1 LDPIYYIFFK
11 KQNKEIRCHKKLVIF
26 RFKSRF
32 LKKYQVKKY
41 NSEFNTL
48 WNEFVAKSKNA
59 TFLFHRD
66 FMEYHQDRFE
76 DFSILVFDDNQ
87 QIIAV
92 LPANKVGDALF
103 SHQGLTYGGVL
114 LQEKTKLSDCILIVK
129 SVFEYLYAL
138 GFKRL
143 IFKEIPTIYNQI
155 PSDELKYLMFLMQG
169 NLVRR
174 DVLSVLDLSN
184 NFTFSRDRKNGIK
197 RGIKNNLIVKEE
209 SNFASFW
216 NEILIPNLSE
226 KHQAKPVHS
235 LEEIQYLHSKF
246 SKNIRQF
253 NVYQNDK
260 IVAGTTIFE
269 TNLVAHSQ
277 YISGN
282 SDKNEL
288 GSLDFLHD
296 YLISN
301 VFKDK
306 KYFDFGISNENQGK
320 NINEGLLYW
329 KESFGARSITQ
340 DFYEVNIEN
349 HNLLDNVLL

>member
-1 LDPIYYIFFK
+1 MRKYRVEKYSS
-11 KQNKEIRCHKKLVIF
+11 IR
-26 RFKSRF
+26 
-32 LKKYQVKKY
+32 YD
-41 NSEFNTL
+41 L
-48 WNEFVAKSKNA
+48 WNKFVANAKNA

-76 DFSILVFDDNQ
+76 DFSLLVFDDNQ

-92 LPANKVGDALF
+92 LPANKVGELLF

-114 LQEKTKLSDCILIVK
+114 LQEKTKLSDCISIVK
-129 SVFEYLYAL
+129 SVFEYLDTL
-138 GFKRL
+138 GFKKL
-143 IFKEIPTIYNQI
+143 IVKEVPTIYSQI

-197 RGIKNNLIVKEE
+197 RGIKNDLVVKEE
-209 SNFASFW
+209 SNFESFW
-216 NEILIPNLSE
+216 NEMLIPNLAK

-246 SKNIRQF
+246 PKIIRQF

-329 KESFGARSITQ
+329 KESFGARAISQ
-340 DFYEVNIEN
+340 DFYEVEIKN
-349 HNLLDNVLL
+349 HTLLDNVLL

>member
-1 LDPIYYIFFK
+1 MGKYHVEKYSS
-11 KQNKEIRCHKKLVIF
+11 IR
-26 RFKSRF
+26 
-32 LKKYQVKKY
+32 YD
-41 NSEFNTL
+41 L
-48 WNEFVAKSKNA
+48 WNEFVANAKNA

-76 DFSILVFDDNQ
+76 DYSLLIFDDNQ
-87 QIIAV
+87 ELIAV
-92 LPANKVGDALF
+92 LPANRIGETLF
-103 SHQGLTYGGVL
+103 SHQGLTYGGIVIHK
-114 LQEKTKLSDCILIVK
+114 KTKLSDFISIAK
-129 SVFEYLYAL
+129 SVFEYLNAEQ
-138 GFKRL
+138 FQK
-143 IFKEIPTIYNQI
+143 INFKEIPHIYTQI
-155 PSDELKYLMFLMQG
+155 PSDELQYLMFLMQG

-174 DVLSVLDLSN
+174 DVLSVLDLTSN
-184 NFTFSRDRKNGIK
+184 FSFSRDRKNGVK
-197 RGIKNNLIVKEE
+197 RGIKNNLAVKEE
-209 SNFASFW
+209 ANFELFW
-216 NEILIPNLSE
+216 NEILIPNLE
-226 KHQAKPVHS
+226 VKHQAKPVHS
-235 LEEIQYLHSKF
+235 LEEIQLLFSKF
-246 SKNIRQF
+246 PKNIRQF

-260 IVAGTTIFE
+260 VVAGTIVFE
-269 TNLVAHSQ
+269 TDLVAHSQ

-296 YLISN
+296 YLISH

>member
-1 LDPIYYIFFK
+1 MPFTV
-11 KQNKEIRCHKKLVIF
+11 E
-26 RFKSRF
+26 
-32 LKKYQVKKY
+32 KYTKNHYQ
-41 NSEFNTL
+41 L
-48 WNEFVAKSKNA
+48 WNEFVAQAKNA

-76 DFSILVFDDNQ
+76 DFSLLVFDESQ
-87 QIIAV
+87 KLKAI
-92 LPANKVGDALF
+92 LPANVVGTTVF
-103 SHQGLTYGGVL
+103 SHQGLTYGGIVTNETTKL
-114 LQEKTKLSDCILIVK
+114 ADFIAITKAILVFLKSQEKEKLQ
-129 SVFEYLYAL
+129 
-138 GFKRL
+138 
-143 IFKEIPTIYNQI
+143 FKEIPSIYCHK
-155 PSDELKYLMFLMQG
+155 PADELQYLLFLLQG

-174 DVLSVLDLSN
+174 DVLSVLDLKTQ
-184 NFTFSRDRKNGIK
+184 FTFSRDRKNGIK
-197 RGIKNNLIVKEE
+197 RGIKNKLVVKEE
-209 SNFASFW
+209 SNFEAFW
-216 NEILIPNLSE
+216 NEILIPNLAE

-235 LEEIQYLHSKF
+235 LEEIQFLHSKF
-246 SKNIRQF
+246 PKNIRQF

-269 TNLVAHSQ
+269 TDLVAHSQ

-329 KESFGARSITQ
+329 KESFGARTFTQ
-340 DFYEVNIEN
+340 DFFEIKINS
-349 HNLLDNVLL
+349 HSLLDTILI

>member
-1 LDPIYYIFFK
+1 
-11 KQNKEIRCHKKLVIF
+11 
-26 RFKSRF
+26 
-32 LKKYQVKKY
+32 
-41 NSEFNTL
+41 
-48 WNEFVAKSKNA
+48 
-59 TFLFHRD
+59 
-66 FMEYHQDRFE
+66 MEYHQDRFE
-76 DFSILVFDDNQ
+76 DFSLLVFDENHQ
-87 QIIAV
+87 LIAV
-92 LPANKVGDALF
+92 LPANKVEETLF

-114 LQEKTKLSDCILIVK
+114 IQEKIKLSDFISIVK
-129 SVFEYLYAL
+129 SVFEYLEAL
-138 GFKRL
+138 GFKKVIL
-143 IFKEIPTIYNQI
+143 KEIPIIYNQI
-155 PSDELKYLMFLMQG
+155 PSDELQYLMFLMKG

-174 DVLSVLDLSN
+174 DVLSVVDLKSS
-184 NFTFSRDRKNGIK
+184 FSFSRDRKNGIK
-197 RGIKNNLIVKEE
+197 RGIKNNLVVKED

-235 LEEIQYLHSKF
+235 LGEIQYLHSKF
-246 SKNIRQF
+246 PKNIRQF

-282 SDKNEL
+282 SNKNEL

-301 VFKDK
+301 VFKNK

-340 DFYEVNIEN
+340 DFYEVEIEN
-349 HNLLDNVLL
+349 HTSLDNVLL